1 MQETKSKTYLPHSVR
16 GLLLTLSVV
25 EVAALSLLFS
35 SILPRK
41 DWFMRPASGVS
52 PRLFTA
58 VAA

>member
-1 MQETKSKTYLPHSVR
+1 MTYLPHSVR